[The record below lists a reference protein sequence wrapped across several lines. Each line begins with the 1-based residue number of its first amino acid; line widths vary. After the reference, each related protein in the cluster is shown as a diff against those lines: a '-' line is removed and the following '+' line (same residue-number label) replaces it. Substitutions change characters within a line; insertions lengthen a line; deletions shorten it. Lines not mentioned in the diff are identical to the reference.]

1 MKLRGNRILLN
12 RPEIKESAIELSEK
26 DKALV
31 EAELRKSW
39 SHLEVFQVGEAVE
52 SIKANDQ
59 VYVRITALELAEKIE
74 IDYLVEKERTIAK
87 YYTERFIDYMSF
99 NQSLFPEY
107 NANVNE
113 DIYPDRDSRPASW
126 VL

>member
-74 IDYLVEKERTIAK
+74 IDGHMKFMVHEQDIA
-87 YYTERFIDYMSF
+87 I
-99 NQSLFPEY
+99 
-107 NANVNE
+107 V
-113 DIYPDRDSRPASW
+113 W
-126 VL
+126 